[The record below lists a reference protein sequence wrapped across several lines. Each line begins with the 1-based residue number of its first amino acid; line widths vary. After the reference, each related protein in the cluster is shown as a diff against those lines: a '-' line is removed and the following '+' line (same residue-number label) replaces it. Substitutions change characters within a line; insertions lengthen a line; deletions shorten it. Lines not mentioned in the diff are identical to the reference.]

1 MKVLIVNPTFY
12 AYGGAERLIVKLANY
27 LTDKGVE
34 STLITQ
40 EILPE
45 IKPEFKETRIIET
58 ESIENM
64 GSLVQRIIHKFDVV
78 NPHNDPAQLLLYP
91 RMRPSVWMCNE
102 PPYPV
107 LMGQELPEP
116 QREMVRSHI
125 DLSVVV
131 DEYNKKRFMDIYG
144 VEPRVNHYGVDYDF
158 FKNGAPSVARE
169 KYGLGESFTVLQVG
183 MIVSTKNQLKT
194 ISIFKKLKRK
204 VPDAKLVLAGYIDT
218 LYFQNVKRM
227 ITESGLRKDIIV
239 TGEIPQEEVKDLYY
253 AADALLAPIMNQGGW
268 LSTFEAMATG
278 LPIIVSPKMTAASLI
293 IENDLGA
300 VTTDYVNELL
310 ALYTKRRRTTKPRKW
325 VKDNLS
331 WDKFCGNM
339 LGYFK
344 EVMP

>member
-1 MKVLIVNPTFY
+1 MKVLIINPAFY
-12 AYGGAERLIVKLANY
+12 TYGGAERLIVKLANY
-27 LTDKGVE
+27 LTEKGVE
-34 STLITQ
+34 STVITQ
-40 EILPE
+40 EITPE
-45 IKPEFKETRIIET
+45 IKQEFTETRIIT
-58 ESIENM
+58 TDTMENM
-64 GSLVQRIIHKFDVV
+64 APIVQGIIHKFDVV

-116 QREMVRSHI
+116 QRNMVRRHI
-125 DLSVVV
+125 DISIVA
-131 DEYNKKRFMDIYG
+131 DDYNRKRFMDIYG
-144 VEPRVNHYGVDYDF
+144 VEPRVNPYGVDYDF
-158 FKNGAPSVARE
+158 FKDGDRLTARE
-169 KYGLGESFTVLQVG
+169 KYGLGESFVVLQVG
-183 MIVSTKNQLKT
+183 MMTFTKNQLKT
-194 ISIFKKLKRK
+194 ISVFKKLKRK
-204 VPDAKLVLAGYIDT
+204 APDAKLVLVGYKGGP
-218 LYFQNVKRM
+218 YFKDVKRM

-253 AADALLAPIMNQGGW
+253 AADALLAPIMSQGGW

-278 LPIIVSPKMTAASLI
+278 LPIIVSPKMTAASVI
-293 IENDLGA
+293 VENELGA
-300 VTTDYVNELL
+300 VTTDYVDELL

-325 VKDNLS
+325 VKKNLS